1 MSERI
6 LKALMQLFAIIAKG
20 DQASEETSF
29 KGRSVVRLFLKQQLN
44 ARLVEDY
51 LKLFDQF
58 LDSYQKDGANRKR
71 TSVNSVKVLRIC
83 TQINEELE
91 QNQKIIVLVRLLEFI
106 YSNNSVTAQELE
118 FLNTVAET
126 FNINPEEYGTLKNFI
141 ESRLSSDIEESN
153 QLVLISNI
161 RLPVP
166 STVKQVVMEGM
177 EGTIKILRVPSV
189 GIYFMRYYG
198 HGSFLLNGQIVQNN
212 LAYIFNEGSSI
223 RNNKIHTIYHSD
235 IVSSFLNDGS
245 TSKIIFK
252 AADLEYR
259 FDKGTG
265 GIHPVNFVEESGKL
279 IGIMGGSGSGKSTLL
294 NLLNGNIKPSKGCVT
309 INGIDIHKDHKK
321 IEGVIGYVAQD
332 DLLIEELTVYENLFF
347 NAQLCF
353 GNLPEIEI
361 RSKVENL
368 LTTIGLAETKNLKVG
383 NPIDKTISGGQRK
396 RLNIALELIREPSIL
411 FVDEPTSGLSSRDSE
426 NIMDLLKELTLKGKL
441 IFVVIHQPSSD
452 IFKMFDKLILF
463 DQGGFPIYYGNPVD
477 SIEYFRKIVQHVN
490 SSESECFTCGNV
502 NPEQIFSIIEARIVD
517 EFGNL
522 TNNRKISPREWNYY
536 FSESLLAASP
546 TDEKFD
552 EIPTSTFKIP
562 GKFKQFI
569 VFIKRD
575 VLSKISNKQY
585 LLINLL
591 EAPIL
596 ATILAFF
603 LKFFTPE
610 SEYGK
615 GYIFRENENIPQF
628 LFISVIV
635 ALFIGL
641 TVSSEE
647 IIRDRLIL
655 KRERFLNLS
664 KGSYLFSKISIMFF
678 LSAIQMLLF
687 VVVGNY
693 ILEIQDM
700 NLINWLLLFSTSC
713 FANMLGLNISA
724 SFNSAKVIYIFIPIL
739 IIPQLLFSGII
750 VRFDKLHPMFSS
762 QSGVPLIGNVM
773 ASRWAY
779 EALAVSQYKWNK
791 YERKFYKFDKRKKFS
806 NWKKDYWVT
815 DLRNRISDVDR
826 YKNDPT
832 KEKIVEYDLL
842 VVKNE
847 ISKELKF
854 VKNINF
860 KSLDK
865 LNYKEVDK
873 QTVREVLQY
882 LEYINEHYKTVFNKA
897 EKEKENLV
905 YESTKTDS
913 LSANYMQLMNNYQNE
928 SLEKFVTNRNDVT
941 FITDYKGELIQKK
954 DPIYLEPY
962 FKGFFDA
969 HFYAPSKKLFGNF
982 IDTYFANLMVIWG
995 MSILLF
1001 FTLYFNIINILLKVV
1016 AFLFEKLN
1024 IKKNR
1029 HIHVASNAMVK
1040 GK

>member
-20 DQASEETSF
+20 DHATEANAD

-44 ARLVEDY
+44 ARLVDDY
-51 LKLFDQF
+51 LKLFDKF
-58 LDSYQKDGANRKR
+58 LDSYQKDGSTKKR

-83 TQINEELE
+83 TEINEELE

-106 YSNNSVTAQELE
+106 YSNNSVTNQELE

-126 FNINPEEYGTLKNFI
+126 FNIIPEEYKTIKNFI
-141 ESRLSSDIEESN
+141 ESRLSSDVEDSS
-153 QLVLISNI
+153 QLILISNVK
-161 RLPVP
+161 LPVP
-166 STVKQVVMEGM
+166 QSIKQNILDGM

-198 HGSFLLNGQIVQNN
+198 HGSFLLNGQLIQNN
-212 LAYIFNEGSSI
+212 LAYIFSEGSSI
-223 RNNKIHTIYHSD
+223 RNNKIQTIYHSD
-235 IVSSFLNDGS
+235 IVSSYLNDGS
-245 TSKIIFK
+245 TAKIIFK
-252 AADLEYR
+252 AIDLQYR
-259 FDKGTG
+259 FEKSKG
-265 GIHPVNFVEESGKL
+265 GIHPVNFTEESGKL

-294 NLLNGNIKPSKGCVT
+294 NLLNGNIKPTQGSVT
-309 INGIDIHKDHKK
+309 INGIDIHKDSKK

-353 GNLPEIEI
+353 GNLSETET
-361 RSKVENL
+361 RSIVDNL
-368 LTTIGLAETKNLKVG
+368 LISIGLAETKNLKVG

-452 IFKMFDKLILF
+452 IFKMFDRLILF

-490 SSESECFTCGNV
+490 SSESECITCGNV

-522 TNNRKISPREWNYY
+522 TNSRKISPSEWNNYY
-536 FSESLLAASP
+536 TEGFASKNFEE
-546 TDEKFD
+546 EKFD
-552 EIPTSTFKIP
+552 DIPTSTFKIP
-562 GKFKQFI
+562 NKLKQFF

-591 EAPIL
+591 EAPAL
-596 ATILAFF
+596 AMILAFF

-610 SEYGK
+610 SAVGSN
-615 GYIFRENENIPQF
+615 YIFRQNENIPQF

-647 IIRDRLIL
+647 IIRDKLIL

-687 VVVGNY
+687 VLVGNY
-693 ILEIQDM
+693 ILEIRDM
-700 NLINWLLLFSTSC
+700 NLSNWLLLFSTSC

-750 VRFDKLHPMFSS
+750 VKFDKLHPLFSS
-762 QSGVPLIGNVM
+762 QSGVPLIGNIM

-779 EALAVSQYKWNK
+779 EALAVSQYKCNK
-791 YERKFYKFDKRKKFS
+791 YEKKFYKFDKRKKFS

-815 DLRNRISDVDR
+815 DLRNRMADVDR
-826 YKNDPT
+826 YKSDPA
-832 KEKIVEYDLL
+832 KEKIVKYNLL
-842 VVKNE
+842 LIKNE
-847 ISKELKF
+847 IGKEMQF
-854 VKNINF
+854 VKNIKLKSIEKLNF
-860 KSLDK
+860 KQ
-865 LNYKEVDK
+865 VDK

-905 YESTKTDS
+905 YEMTKNDS
-913 LSANYMQLMNNYQNE
+913 LNKEYMALLNNYQNE

-941 FITDYKGELIQKK
+941 FISDYKGSLIQKK

-962 FKGFFDA
+962 FASFFDA

-995 MSILLF
+995 MSLLLF
-1001 FTLYFNIINILLKVV
+1001 FTLYFNFINKLLGALSII
-1016 AFLFEKLN
+1016 FEKLN
-1024 IKKNR
+1024 IKKGKYKQ
-1029 HIHVASNAMVK
+1029 VTSSNSIIK
-1040 GK
+1040 K